1 MEMPLSRYRAPLLT
15 ALPVLACLLL
25 TATHAVAQP
34 DPPPVNT
41 AQSEIEQL
49 IDVLEGRWK
58 THVFY
63 EPNPQMPDGGTS
75 VGWEESRAGPGRASI
90 IIETES
96 HGASGSFEGAGF
108 VTWDVAHSRYN
119 LHWMSTSS
127 PHPGFFTGRWS
138 GGNVVFDGY
147 EYVAEDRFASRHS
160 ITEIRAD
167 AFVYTIDMGS
177 TPDHLMRTAT
187 IHYTRA

>member
-1 MEMPLSRYRAPLLT
+1 MEMPLSCNRAPLLT
-15 ALPVLACLLL
+15 ALPVVACLLMM
-25 TATHAVAQP
+25 APHAVAQP
-34 DPPPVNT
+34 DPPPVDT
-41 AQSEIEQL
+41 ARSQMEQL
-49 IDVLEGRWK
+49 IDVLEGRW
-58 THVFY
+58 TTRVSY
-63 EPNPQMPDGGTS
+63 QPNPQMPDGGTS
-75 VGWEESRAGPGRASI
+75 VGWEENRAGPGRASI

-108 VTWDVAHSRYN
+108 VIWNIAQSSYN

-127 PHPGFFTGRWS
+127 SQPGFFTGRWS

-147 EYVAEDRFASRHS
+147 EYVAENRFASRHS
-160 ITEIRAD
+160 ITEISAD

-187 IHYTRA
+187 IQYTRD

>member
-34 DPPPVNT
+34 DLPPVDT

-75 VGWEESRAGPGRASI
+75 VGWEESHAGPGRASV

-119 LHWMSTSS
+119 LHWLLHRAMERRQRRLRRVRVRRRESISLS
-127 PHPGFFTGRWS
+127 AQRHGNQRRRVCIHDRHGFDAGSFDADRDHPLHARL
-138 GGNVVFDGY
+138 
-147 EYVAEDRFASRHS
+147 
-160 ITEIRAD
+160 
-167 AFVYTIDMGS
+167 TIC
-177 TPDHLMRTAT
+177 P
-187 IHYTRA
+187 